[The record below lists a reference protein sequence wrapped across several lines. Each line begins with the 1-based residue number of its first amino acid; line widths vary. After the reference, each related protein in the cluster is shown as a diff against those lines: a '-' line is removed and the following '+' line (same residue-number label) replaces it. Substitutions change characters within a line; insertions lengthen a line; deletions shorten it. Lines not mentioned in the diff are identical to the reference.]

1 MYKSKKQSEQFF
13 QFLQAYMSQN
23 VLLGD
28 ARIKSGISFIGYL
41 QRKIDVYRNAA
52 RSSAATKLNVTLKVF
67 CDFLKRSNLLKD
79 GELFFEDIT
88 GELLVLFE
96 KDMKSRYLSP
106 NTTSFYMRILRSHY
120 HQGIDEGLYFSF
132 SDPFRTVFTG
142 VCRTRKRA
150 LTSEE
155 LVKINQIELPRR
167 LCFAR
172 DIFMFSFY
180 ARGMSFVDIAYLKRE
195 NIVKGEIRYCRRKT
209 GQLIRIRIEPC
220 IQNIIDKYSNDMSS
234 DYVFPIL
241 EKRLKS
247 VKYNTSLKNLN
258 NSLLKISELLSL
270 DPPVTTYVA
279 RHTWATMA
287 RRGGVPVSTISEC
300 MGHTSEKTTQIYLSS
315 IEQKSIDDANR
326 LVIHSLNQR

>member
-1 MYKSKKQSEQFF
+1 
-13 QFLQAYMSQN
+13 
-23 VLLGD
+23 
-28 ARIKSGISFIGYL
+28 
-41 QRKIDVYRNAA
+41 
-52 RSSAATKLNVTLKVF
+52 
-67 CDFLKRSNLLKD
+67 
-79 GELFFEDIT
+79 
-88 GELLVLFE
+88 
-96 KDMKSRYLSP
+96 
-106 NTTSFYMRILRSHY
+106 
-120 HQGIDEGLYFSF
+120 
-132 SDPFRTVFTG
+132 
-142 VCRTRKRA
+142 
-150 LTSEE
+150 
-155 LVKINQIELPRR
+155 
-167 LCFAR
+167 
-172 DIFMFSFY
+172 
-180 ARGMSFVDIAYLKRE
+180 MSFVDIAYLKRE

-220 IQNIIDKYSNDMSS
+220 IQNIIDKYSNDMSL